1 MKKIV
6 INTDWGG
13 FGLSREAQDH
23 IIAARGIDPGEWD
36 SDYRG
41 YSNFHVYDLARDDPD
56 LVSAVE
62 TLGEAANDQFAQLKI
77 VEIPDDVVWYIQD
90 YDGVEWVAESH
101 RTWR

>member
-23 IIAARGIDPGEWD
+23 IIAARGIDPGGWN
-36 SDYRG
+36 SACQSYL
-41 YSNFHVYDLARDDPD
+41 NFHVYDLARDDPA

-62 TLGEAANDQFAQLKI
+62 TLGAAANGPFAQLKI